1 MNENI
6 IDQLSLEKGMQVDLN
21 EGWHKIISRQ
31 FGGNPGRGFAELIQN
46 LIDSYDSDIPM
57 EERKGEIHTGPSWI
71 SITDYGSGLDRNK
84 LQLLTTLGG
93 TDKSGDKNKIGA
105 FGIGFFSIFNPKLG
119 TQKVEVLTRCEGQT
133 VKLIFSITE
142 AKTPPDIACE
152 LMDKK
157 FKFSTQIK
165 VVFEQARSV
174 TDCISAMNRALRFYP
189 CNINV
194 NGIPFQSIWQS
205 ADEHNYFSFSTESI
219 KGFIQ
224 PSTYDYR
231 VSLMCKYENLGTM
244 SMNAF
249 LTGGHGTKYTIDDL
263 SSNKIPYLPE
273 AHVYVNDNDLNV
285 TISRDSFYLDHN
297 WRQLKSCL
305 SKVLVDYLGDK
316 IRDLTAEDNLANMFI
331 LRNDLLQ
338 YLKTK
343 DRSSV
348 AGAIVYL
355 VHEKVFRI
363 DEKEK
368 LFSLADIYSR
378 HNPEVPLFFSPGGS
392 NLRWLGGDFKHD
404 FVVLPPQTLYR
415 EEVDSFWDILFKAIF
430 KDVVNLETIIHEPGK
445 LQELVE
451 RKIIS
456 RDALKTESKVV
467 GSHHLTP
474 VETRFLDDIKELL
487 CLETVRQEI
496 EASLQLNIKSLR
508 PVFIKF
514 ENNNTYISSGLL
526 DKEGIPID
534 DQFISNL
541 KEDQRQQAGPVHLL
555 LGLSQDHPFV
565 QKLIHSKNH
574 HRAYFS
580 LTYIAHEL
588 ALSQKLLVPYSSF
601 FHLVKNKLANNVR
614 RALIGNI
621 AQSSKN

>member
-46 LIDSYDSDIPM
+46 LIDSYDSTVPM
-57 EERKGEIHTGPSWI
+57 EERKGDIHTGPSWI
-71 SITDYGSGLDRNK
+71 SITDYGSGLGRNK

-93 TDKSGDKNKIGA
+93 TDKAGDKNKIGA
-105 FGIGFFSIFNPKLG
+105 FGIGFFSIFNPKLS
-119 TQKVEVLTRCEGQT
+119 TKKVEVLTCCEGQT
-133 VKLIFSITE
+133 VKLVFTITE
-142 AKTPPDIACE
+142 TKTPPDIAYE
-152 LMDKK
+152 LMAKK

-165 VVFEQARSV
+165 VHFEQAHGV
-174 TDCISAMNRALRFYP
+174 TDCISAMNRALKFYP

-194 NGIPFQSIWQS
+194 NGVPFQSIWQS
-205 ADEHNYFSFSTESI
+205 ADERNHFSFSTESI
-219 KGFIQ
+219 KGFVQ

-263 SSNKIPYLPE
+263 SSNKIPCLPE
-273 AHVYVNDNDLNV
+273 THVYVNDNDLTV

-297 WRQLKSCL
+297 WRRLKTYL
-305 SKVLVDYLGDK
+305 SKVLLDYLGDK
-316 IRDLTAEDNLANMFI
+316 IQDLSADDILANMFI
-331 LRNDLLQ
+331 LRDDLFQ

-343 DRSSV
+343 DRSAV
-348 AGAIVYL
+348 ASAIVHL
-355 VHEKVFRI
+355 AHEKVFRI

-368 LFSLADIYSR
+368 LFSLADIYR
-378 HNPEVPLFFSPGGS
+378 HHNPKLPLFFSPGGS

-404 FVVLPPQTLYR
+404 FIVLPPQTLYS
-415 EEVDSFWDILFKAIF
+415 EEIDSFWDILFKALF
-430 KDVVNLETIIHEPGK
+430 KDVVNLESIIHEAAR
-445 LQELVE
+445 LQELVD

-456 RDALKTESKVV
+456 RDALKTESKVI
-467 GSHHLTP
+467 GSHKLSA
-474 VETRFLDDIKELL
+474 VETHFLNDIKELL
-487 CLETVRQEI
+487 SLETVKQVI
-496 EASLQLNIKSLR
+496 ETSLQLKIKSVL

-526 DKEGIPID
+526 DKDGVPID

-541 KEDQRQQAGPVHLL
+541 KEDQRHQAGPVHLL

-565 QKLIHSKNH
+565 QKLIHSKNP

-588 ALSQKLLVPYSSF
+588 ALSQKLLAPYSSF

-614 RALIGNI
+614 RALIENI